1 MNKGNIFRNT
11 FFFFQN
17 ESIHKEGKLMT
28 EKKKYQ
34 LDGGESFE
42 RQHGTKG
49 KRMAFAVPE
58 AGL

>member
-1 MNKGNIFRNT
+1 
-11 FFFFQN
+11 
-17 ESIHKEGKLMT
+17 MT